1 MTLEELL
8 LKNKLTKQR
17 KEREARQAAAA
28 AAEETPKKAEESKKG
43 QRKGKKPSQR
53 EFLVVDP
60 EVNPE
65 QTSETAESPAD
76 EDTIIENP
84 EIIE

>member
-8 LKNKLTKQR
+8 FKNKLTRQR
-17 KEREARQAAAA
+17 KAREARQAAAA
-28 AAEETPKKAEESKKG
+28 AAEEKPKKAEESKKG

-65 QTSETAESPAD
+65 QTSGVAESSED
-76 EDTIIENP
+76 EDAMIENP